1 MTSNGAGPHLTADEH
16 WGDGYWEAEAQQ
28 LGADAKEGSNNE
40 AKPNEEDEGST
51 REYHDHL
58 RNLQP

>member
-1 MTSNGAGPHLTADEH
+1 MTSNGAGPYLTADRAL
-16 WGDGYWEAEAQQ
+16 GDGYWEAEAQQ
-28 LGADAKEGSNNE
+28 LNADSKEGLNTE
-40 AKPNEEDEGST
+40 TRLNEEVEGNT